1 MKEIRKLILTF
12 QANKL
17 IDSVG
22 NEMILEDHYRLT
34 IVFGNNHSLTI
45 ILTVNSIVYTT
56 LFTNKR
62 WLYRLGT
69 QLVYYTVYNV
79 PV

>member
-34 IVFGNNHSLTI
+34 IVSGNNHSLTI

-56 LFTNKR
+56 LFTNKG
-62 WLYRLGT
+62 WLYRLST

-79 PV
+79 LV

>member
-56 LFTNKR
+56 LFTNKG
-62 WLYRLGT
+62 WLYRLST

>member
-1 MKEIRKLILTF
+1 MKKITKLLLTF

-22 NEMILEDHYRLT
+22 NEMILEDQYSLT
-34 IVFGNNHSLTI
+34 IVPGNNHSLTI

-56 LFTNKR
+56 LFTNKG
-62 WLYRLGT
+62 WLYSLSA
-69 QLVYYTVYNV
+69 QLVYYYVLI
-79 PV
+79 